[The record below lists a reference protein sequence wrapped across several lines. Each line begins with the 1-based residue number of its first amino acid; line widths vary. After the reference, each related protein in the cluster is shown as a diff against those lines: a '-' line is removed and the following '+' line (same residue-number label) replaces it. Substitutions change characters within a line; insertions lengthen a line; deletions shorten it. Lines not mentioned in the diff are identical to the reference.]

1 MPTTIDSAQLRAQAA
16 WRACIKHPLCGAAR
30 SPALSAVVGCAGLG
44 VLGVGAV
51 GAAGARAPAVG
62 EALVGAALRE
72 GHGRAVNSSVEGP
85 DVGGRGELGCG
96 VQGLQ
101 QTVTAILLSTDSGY

>member
-1 MPTTIDSAQLRAQAA
+1 MARL
-16 WRACIKHPLCGAAR
+16 CHLMCGAAR

-62 EALVGAALRE
+62 KALVGAALGE
-72 GHGRAVNSSVEGP
+72 GHGRAVDFSVEGP
-85 DVGGRGELGCG
+85 DVGGRGEFGCG

-101 QTVTAILLSTDSGY
+101 QTVPVILLSIDSGH

>member
-1 MPTTIDSAQLRAQAA
+1 M
-16 WRACIKHPLCGAAR
+16 ACLCQSSDVRGCR

-62 EALVGAALRE
+62 KALVGAALGE
-72 GHGRAVNSSVEGP
+72 GHGRAVDLSVEGP
-85 DVGGRGELGCG
+85 DIGGRGELGCG

-101 QTVTAILLSTDSGY
+101 QTVTVILLSIDSGY